1 MKLIYWHSC
10 ERQGQALAQLS
21 RTVKNV
27 TLIGTASKHK
37 HDQIKDSVNHLLDHT
52 SDYVTEVRK

>member
-1 MKLIYWHSC
+1 MKAHFDFSYGS
-10 ERQGQALAQLS
+10 QGQALAQLS

-37 HDQIKDSVNHLLDHT
+37 HDQIKDSVNILLDHT
-52 SDYVTEVRK
+52 NDYVTEVKK